1 MSGFS
6 KAQIKKELG
15 QLYPV
20 APPQRKEEFLKE
32 LPFPKTSPMET
43 IGVQLG
49 YIRKSV
55 WILTLLLIVAAL
67 ILGKGYWKD
76 ARDYGMLCYFSAI
89 MPLLAVLA
97 VTESF
102 RSSVHGMAELEMTAR
117 HNLQQ
122 VLLIRMGAISG
133 VDFLLMMSALPFLAE
148 AERIN
153 VFRGAVYLMVP
164 WLCTCVLALQIEK
177 YVRGRD
183 GIWCCCAV
191 GAFICGISLMAGKIR
206 ETVYGSGKFYIW
218 VIAFFIFAVV
228 LAKQIWQICHEI
240 ESWNQNLYQP
250 G

>member
-1 MSGFS
+1 MPGFS
-6 KAQIKKELG
+6 KSQIKKGLG

-20 APPQRKEEFLKE
+20 APPQRKEEFLRE
-32 LPFPKTSPMET
+32 LSFPKTSSMET
-43 IGVQLG
+43 IVVQVG

-55 WILTLLLIVAAL
+55 WILSLLLMAAAL
-67 ILGKGYWKD
+67 VLGKSCWKD
-76 ARDYGMLCYFSAI
+76 SRDGGMLCCFSAI

-102 RSSVHGMAELEMTAR
+102 RSGAYGMAELEMAAK

-133 VDFLLMMSALPFLAE
+133 GDFLLMMLVLPFLAG

-164 WLCTCVLALQIEK
+164 WLCTCVLALQIQK
-177 YVRGRD
+177 YVKGRD
-183 GIWCCCAV
+183 GIWCCCAL
-191 GAFICGISLMAGKIR
+191 GAFICGISFVAGIFR
-206 ETVYGSGKFYIW
+206 EIVYGSGKFYIW
-218 VIAFFIFAVV
+218 VIAFFVFAVV

-240 ESWNQNLYQP
+240 ESWNQNLYP
-250 G
+250 A

>member
-6 KAQIKKELG
+6 KDQIKKELG

-20 APPQRKEEFLKE
+20 APPQRKEEFLRG
-32 LPFPKTSPMET
+32 LSFPRTSPMET
-43 IGVQLG
+43 IAVQIG

-55 WILTLLLIVAAL
+55 WIISLLLMAAAL
-67 ILGKGYWKD
+67 VLGKGYWKD
-76 ARDYGMLCYFSAI
+76 SRDYGMLCCFSAI

-102 RSSVHGMAELEMTAR
+102 RSSVHGMAELEMTAK

-133 VDFLLMMSALPFLAE
+133 VDFFLMMSALPFLGG

-164 WLCTCVLALQIEK
+164 WLCTCVLALHIEK
-177 YVRGRD
+177 YVKGRD
-183 GIWCCCAV
+183 GVWCCCAL
-191 GAFICGISLMAGKIR
+191 GAFICGTSLVAGKIW

-218 VIAFFIFAVV
+218 VVAFFVFAVV
-228 LAKQIWQICHEI
+228 MTKQIWQICHEI
-240 ESWNQNLYQP
+240 ESWNQNLYP
-250 G
+250 V